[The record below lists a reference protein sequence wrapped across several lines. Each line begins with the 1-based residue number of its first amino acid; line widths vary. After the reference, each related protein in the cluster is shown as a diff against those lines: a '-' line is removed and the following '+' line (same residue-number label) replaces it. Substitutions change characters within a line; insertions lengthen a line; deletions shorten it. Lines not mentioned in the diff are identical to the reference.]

1 MPNEEI
7 SYVKLNF
14 FNSFSQFLCCN
25 CIFCTIASY
34 VFDDYKRNCQE
45 NESHKIPLPLCIC
58 FSFCFVSWSCRKC
71 FLICFVLRA
80 LLEQDD
86 ARSDSAKQTEF
97 VRTSE
102 PWQCEAVTGNYE
114 KRHLR
119 SSMCYLHTYFTI
131 WQLWNIIMLQNW
143 KTAFLNLAAS
153 QHPRQ
158 ISDPFNTRTDISYTV
173 LAK

>member
-25 CIFCTIASY
+25 CIFCAIASY
-34 VFDDYKRNCQE
+34 VFDDYKRICQE
-45 NESHKIPLPLCIC
+45 NESHKIPLPSCIC

-71 FLICFVLRA
+71 LLICFVLRA

-102 PWQCEAVTGNYE
+102 AFTVWSCHWELWKEASKELNVLFTYIFHYMTAMKYNYAAKLKNCFPE
-114 KRHLR
+114 P
-119 SSMCYLHTYFTI
+119 CCI
-131 WQLWNIIMLQNW
+131 P
-143 KTAFLNLAAS
+143 AS
-153 QHPRQ
+153 QTDFR
-158 ISDPFNTRTDISYTV
+158 PF
-173 LAK
+173 